1 MTNTPNF
8 EQLSDNDLIG
18 LISYCEKWNPSKVYH
33 TAFKQ
38 VFPETQVQDAMMPFD
53 DWVDKGTSLPNIVRN
68 ELVRAAEINKEMGRM
83 SNLRAASLGMN
94 LFSNMYFWIF
104 VIIVFWW
111 WF

>member
-1 MTNTPNF
+1 MTPNF
-8 EQLSDNDLIG
+8 EQLSDIDLIG
-18 LISYCEKWNPSKVYH
+18 LISYCEKWDPSKVYNI
-33 TAFKQ
+33 AFSQ
-38 VFPETQVQDAMMPFD
+38 VFPEAQLKNAKKDFD
-53 DWVDKGTSLPNIVRN
+53 DWFENDQKLPPIVRN

-104 VIIVFWW
+104 VIIVIWW